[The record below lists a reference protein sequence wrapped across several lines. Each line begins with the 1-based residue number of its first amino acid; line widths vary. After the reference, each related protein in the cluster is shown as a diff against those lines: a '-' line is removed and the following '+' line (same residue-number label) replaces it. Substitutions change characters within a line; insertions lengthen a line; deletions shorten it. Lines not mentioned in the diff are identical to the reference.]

1 MQLHILEKELS
12 ANIEKKYDVYKK
24 ICEDMN
30 RGVLTKDE
38 VQNLFSQEL
47 QDVFINFQTIPDGII
62 IPDDHQGHFP
72 NEVVIGW
79 DIWENDGGLTKENFV
94 FGDRVLLVDHYGLK
108 AKIQVTE
115 HLTFNRE
122 SRSDI
127 EFSGLGTVEG
137 YTASE
142 PKKIHIVVHNEQIHS
157 LSFIMDQEDV
167 SVFNSFPLWQ
177 KALEYRHKFSE
188 QRKKVISDLMHYFSA
203 F

>member
-177 KALEYRHKFSE
+177 KALEYRRKFSE
-188 QRKKVISDLMHYFSA
+188 ERKKVISDLMHHFSV

>member
-12 ANIEKKYDVYKK
+12 ANIEKNYDVYKK
-24 ICEDMN
+24 ICEDMH
-30 RGVLTKDE
+30 RGVLTEDE

-177 KALEYRHKFSE
+177 KVLEYRRKFSE
-188 QRKKVISDLMHYFSA
+188 ERKKVISDLMHHFSV